1 MKEISSFSEK
11 KSSFS
16 EGLIPKLSN
25 AEIGVLNI
33 IREGI
38 IDTARIA
45 SRRQTGIRNI
55 QKIIRKLKKKGVLG
69 ISSPIANQSELSGE
83 QKTLSGELNGI
94 RLHAEQ
100 FSITPLTKSQ
110 KYTDAIG
117 KKITID
123 NNTILIH
130 NGLAVKMEGEGE
142 KIRIR
147 SNELGKVWFEIDNSW
162 NLHEAETKGKT
173 AQRDMQGVIE
183 PYFNDMRDKDNF
195 LPSDVKKMIEGLVMT
210 SSNMVNYSMK

>member
-83 QKTLSGELNGI
+83 QKTLSAELNGI

-130 NGLAVKMEGEGE
+130 NESIQYYCNKSFSGSDTWAATAKAMIYHDRV
-142 KIRIR
+142 IRTL
-147 SNELGKVWFEIDNSW
+147 E
-162 NLHEAETKGKT
+162 
-173 AQRDMQGVIE
+173 
-183 PYFNDMRDKDNF
+183 
-195 LPSDVKKMIEGLVMT
+195 
-210 SSNMVNYSMK
+210 